1 MPITEARINN
11 IGFEINSSAQVGDI
25 LYLGFGRI
33 STGGFTVFQ
42 NRIALGEITEIYTNT
57 NKGSIG
63 FNYTSVGLTATEI
76 VAYSLGGNQPFDYF
90 LSFKKHSAVN
100 SNSLKGYYAL
110 GKFINDDFNNEN
122 ELYAVNSQIAFSS
135 K

>member
-1 MPITEARINN
+1 MPLTEAKISNIN
-11 IGFEINSSAQVGDI
+11 FEINSSAQVGDI

-33 STGGFTVFQ
+33 TTGGFIVFQ
-42 NRIALGEITEIYTNT
+42 NRIVLGEITEIYTNS
-57 NKGSIG
+57 NKGFIG
-63 FNYTSVGLTATEI
+63 FNYTSVGLTNTEFI
-76 VAYSLGGNQPFDYF
+76 AYSLGGNQGSGYF

-110 GKFINDDFNNEN
+110 GKFINDDYNNEN
-122 ELYAVNSQIAFSS
+122 ELFAINSQVAFSS

>member
-42 NRIALGEITEIYTNT
+42 NRIALGELESHKARLTRDKAKITAELTE
-57 NKGSIG
+57 
-63 FNYTSVGLTATEI
+63 VGKMITAI
-76 VAYSLGGNQPFDYF
+76 
-90 LSFKKHSAVN
+90 KKV
-100 SNSLKGYYAL
+100 
-110 GKFINDDFNNEN
+110 
-122 ELYAVNSQIAFSS
+122 
-135 K
+135 